1 MSNLKL
7 FLNTN
12 VYLGLILFCLKL
24 GNGQTTNKID
34 SLLGI
39 IEKQN
44 EDTTRV
50 KTLLKISREYSKTDQ
65 AKAMEYLN
73 QAYNLAS
80 KLKYTSGIIDAM
92 IEKSSVYA
100 LMSQYD
106 SAIIHAQ
113 NAIKMSEDLQDEKRM
128 AAGYSVQAGNL
139 IRKGGPSAAREYYFK
154 AHNLYKKIGDSTGYM
169 NSLNGL
175 GIVYYRQAEYDSAI
189 YYYIEFLRLCEKL
202 KNEEG
207 MGKGYVNLGTS
218 YYELKDFKNAR
229 YYLNESIKVNE
240 KFNNLR
246 FLSIANNNL
255 GSMAFDENNLE
266 EAMHY
271 YTLSQEQNSKIKN
284 VFGLA
289 QAKNNIGNVYERRK
303 EYAVAMNYYQE
314 AKDLFDQMNN
324 IDGFIAA
331 YKNVGL
337 IFERTKNYI
346 QALKIYDSC
355 LILARNS
362 KLLKREEELLY
373 NIHKTYELTGDFA
386 NAYRIQTEHVA
397 IKDSIFNLEKDG
409 QLKELEIKYQK
420 EKDQARILAL
430 ENDNLSKS
438 LYLKK
443 RTNQRNIYMFTG
455 IGFIIII
462 LFGFIFYRNKTRKD
476 KIIAQQRII
485 QLEEEKK
492 LLAARSIVNGQE
504 DERKRIA
511 KELHD
516 GLGVLLSTAK
526 MQFSAIKDKSPENKP
541 LIEKATKLL
550 EQATGDVRR
559 ISHNMMPG
567 LLTKFGFYEAVE
579 DLFDQINDAEGPAA
593 EIRIEGETT
602 RLPENI
608 EIMLYRIVQ
617 EMVNNTLKHAD
628 AHKVSLTI
636 KVLQDQLNI
645 QFSDDGKGFDGP
657 EKMDSKTMGLT
668 SILSRVKFLN
678 GTVNVES
685 KPGEG
690 CTYFI
695 QIPKT
700 NA

>member
-1 MSNLKL
+1 MSTLKFFCFQII
-7 FLNTN
+7 FLALLYCSLNFAN
-12 VYLGLILFCLKL
+12 S
-24 GNGQTTNKID
+24 QTTNKID
-34 SLLGI
+34 SLL
-39 IEKQN
+39 QN
-44 EDTTRV
+44 LENDKVDTTKV
-50 KTLLKISREYSKTDQ
+50 KTLLKISREYSKTDPG
-65 AKAMEYLN
+65 KAMEYSN

-92 IEKSSVYA
+92 VEKSNDYT
-100 LMSQYD
+100 LTGQLD
-106 SAIIHAQ
+106 SALVFSQ
-113 NAIKMSEDLQDEKRM
+113 KAIQMSDSIKNDKRR
-128 AAGYSVQAGNL
+128 ADSYSMQAGIL
-139 IRKGGPSAAREYYFK
+139 IRKVGPSAAREYYFK

-175 GIVYYRQAEYDSAI
+175 GIVYYKQAEYDSAI

-207 MGKGYVNLGTS
+207 SGKGLVNLGTS
-218 YYELKDFKNAR
+218 YYELKDFTNAR
-229 YYLNESIKVNE
+229 KYFQESIKVNE
-240 KFNNLR
+240 KYNNLR
-246 FLSIANNNL
+246 FLSIAHNNL
-255 GSMAFDENNLE
+255 GSMAFDENNLD

-271 YTLSQEQNSKIKN
+271 YTISQEQSNKIYN

-289 QAKNNIGNVYERRK
+289 QAKNNIGNIYERRK
-303 EYAVAMNYYQE
+303 EYDLALDYYTD
-314 AKDLFDQMNN
+314 AKDLFIKIPN

-331 YKNVGL
+331 YKNIGL
-337 IFERTKNYI
+337 INERWKNYSK
-346 QALKIYDSC
+346 ALEIYDSC
-355 LILARNS
+355 MVLAKSSNS
-362 KLLKREEELLY
+362 RTRVRELLY
-373 NIHKTYELTGDFA
+373 NIHKTYELTGDYA
-386 NAYRIQTEHVA
+386 KAYKIQTEEVA
-397 IKDSIFNLEKDG
+397 LKDSIFNESKDS
-409 QLKELEIKYQK
+409 QTKRLQIKYEK

-430 ENDNLSKS
+430 ENENLAKN
-438 LYLKK
+438 LDLRK
-443 RTNQRNIYMFTG
+443 RTNQRNGYMYSGLGLVLIISFT
-455 IGFIIII
+455 
-462 LFGFIFYRNKTRKD
+462 FIFYRHKAIKD
-476 KIIAQQRII
+476 KVIAQQRII

-593 EIRIEGETT
+593 EIQIEGETT

-608 EIMLYRIVQ
+608 EIMLYRVVQ

-645 QFSDDGKGFDGP
+645 QFSDDGKGFDVS
-657 EKMDSKTMGLT
+657 EKLESKTIGLT
-668 SILSRVKFLN
+668 NILSRVKFLN
-678 GTVNVES
+678 GTANVES